1 MTENDLRYNQDIY
14 KIFAVYFS
22 ILLPSKHINNLITL
36 MNYNTNESWFTV
48 FPLHLL
54 HPSFVPVE
62 EVAERAVVN
71 GRSSLIPNLSG
82 R

>member
-1 MTENDLRYNQDIY
+1 
-14 KIFAVYFS
+14 
-22 ILLPSKHINNLITL
+22 

-48 FPLHLL
+48 FPPLHLL
-54 HPSFVPVE
+54 HPFFVPVE

-71 GRSSLIPNLSG
+71 GRSSLVPDLSG

>member
-22 ILLPSKHINNLITL
+22 ILLPSIHINNIITL

-48 FPLHLL
+48 FSPSPPSSPSPLLC
-54 HPSFVPVE
+54 SC
-62 EVAERAVVN
+62 R
-71 GRSSLIPNLSG
+71 GSR
-82 R
+82 